1 MRRALT
7 WFEARVLPR
16 GWSDLL
22 RQILILVGFYVLY
35 GLVRVAVHGG
45 AYQPGYRPF
54 GDAYQIIHLERVLH
68 IFIEPAVQ
76 NWALSKHWLMDA
88 ADFIYLNAHL
98 VVTGAVVAYV
108 YARHNRSFYFLR
120 NTFLIAMMIALLG
133 YWLYPTAPPRL
144 MPEWGFTDSI
154 KQFTGITVEQ
164 GPSSAV
170 LNLYAAVPSMHVCF
184 AILAGW
190 PMARLASRRWVKTL
204 WTLYPLLITF
214 VVIVTGNHYLIDV
227 FLGGLTA
234 GLSALLARQ
243 VLPRIRLAKWA
254 LDEATA

>member
-7 WFEARVLPR
+7 LIESRVLPR
-16 GWSDLL
+16 GWTDLL
-22 RQILILVGFYVLY
+22 RQIVLLVGFYLLY
-35 GLVRVAVHGG
+35 GIVRVVVHGG
-45 AYQPGYRPF
+45 AYDPGYRPF
-54 GDAYQIIHLERVLH
+54 GDAMQIIHLERVLH
-68 IFIEPAVQ
+68 VFVEPAIQ

-98 VVTGAVVAYV
+98 IVTGAVVAFIYL
-108 YARHNRSFYFLR
+108 RRNGSFYFLR
-120 NTFLIAMMIALLG
+120 NAFLVAMVIALLG

-144 MPEWGFTDSI
+144 MPEWGFTDAI
-154 KQFTGITVEQ
+154 KQFTGITVER

-190 PMARLASRRWVKTL
+190 SMSSLSARRAFKVVWA
-204 WTLYPLLITF
+204 LYPLLITF
-214 VVIVTGNHYLIDV
+214 VVIVTGNHYLMDV
-227 FLGGLTA
+227 FLGALTA
-234 GLSALLARQ
+234 GISALLARQ
-243 VLPRIRLAKWA
+243 VLPRMGLAKWA

>member
-16 GWSDLL
+16 GWPDLL
-22 RQILILVGFYVLY
+22 RQILILVGFYMLY

-45 AYQPGYRPF
+45 AYDPGYRPF
-54 GDAYQIIHLERVLH
+54 GDAVQIIHLERVLH
-68 IFIEPAVQ
+68 VFVEPAIQ
-76 NWALSKHWLMDA
+76 NWALGKHWLMA
-88 ADFIYLNAHL
+88 IADFLYLNAHL
-98 VVTGAVVAYV
+98 IVTGAVVAYI
-108 YARHNRSFYFLR
+108 YLRRNGSFYFLR
-120 NTFLIAMMIALLG
+120 NTFLIAMVIALLG

-144 MPEWGFTDSI
+144 MPEWGFTDAI
-154 KQFTGITVEQ
+154 KQFTGITVEH

-190 PMARLASRRWVKTL
+190 SMVRLAARRWVKVI
-204 WTLYPLLITF
+204 WALYPLLITF
-214 VVIVTGNHYLIDV
+214 VVIVTGNHYLMDV

-234 GLSALLARQ
+234 GVSALLAHR
-243 VLPRIRLAKWA
+243 VLPRIGLAKLT
-254 LDEATA
+254 LDEAPA